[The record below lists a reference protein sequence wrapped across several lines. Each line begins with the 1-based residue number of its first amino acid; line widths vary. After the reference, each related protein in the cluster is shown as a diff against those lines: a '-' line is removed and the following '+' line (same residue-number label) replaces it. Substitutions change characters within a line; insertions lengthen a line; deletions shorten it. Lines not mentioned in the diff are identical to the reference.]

1 MVQFASRMDL
11 LKGSEIREL
20 LKLTAQPDILSFAGG
35 MPAPELFPVEQMM
48 EASIAVL
55 KEHGREALQYST
67 TEGFPRLRE
76 QIAERML
83 AKNNI
88 HTDKDH
94 ILVTSGSQQGL
105 DFSARVF
112 LNPGDVVL
120 LESPSY
126 LGAVNAF
133 KACEPKFIEVPTD
146 DGGMI
151 MDELEKILA
160 TTERVKMIYVIP
172 DFQNP
177 TGRTWDL
184 DRRHK
189 FMEIINRYEIPVIE
203 DNPYGELRFE
213 GEYMPALKS
222 LDTKGLVIYLG
233 TFSKILAPG
242 YRLGWVCAEDEILA
256 KYNFMEQA
264 ASLQAST
271 IGQMETSKWI
281 DMFDLD
287 AHVNTI
293 RECYRKRRA
302 VMLETLAKELPEPC
316 TFTRPDG
323 GLFAWVVLPEYMDAK
338 DLQMKCLA
346 KKVAFVPG
354 GSFFPNGG
362 HDNTLRLNYSCMP
375 EEKIVKGITALCQT
389 IRENLRKQSRYK
401 ETTHPMKHVKVLIG
415 NYGSGKSELALNFA
429 MQAAAR
435 GDRTELLDLDMVN
448 TYFRLTERGKL
459 VEQKEIRL
467 VSPNFACSGIETL
480 SLPAEVSSAFVL
492 DWDTVIFDV
501 GGDDVGATALGRYHQ
516 DFVDLAP
523 GALEVLNVV
532 NIRRPLAGTVEKLL
546 RLQEGMQTH
555 ARLQITGM
563 INNTNLATATTEQD
577 LWDGYQMLREVS
589 DLTGI
594 PVSYTTGKKEF
605 LDAFL
610 ARNPDPKYVGQ
621 PIPIDVYMHR
631 DWDSY
636 IEYGLNTKNPHKD
649 MY

>member
-1 MVQFASRMDL
+1 MVQFADRMNL

-20 LKLTAQPDILSFAGG
+20 LKLTAQPDIISFAGG

-55 KEHGREALQYST
+55 KENGRAALQYST

-88 HTDKDH
+88 HTDADH

-151 MDELEKILA
+151 MEELEKILA
-160 TTERVKMIYVIP
+160 TTEKVKMIYVIP

-184 DRRHK
+184 ERRHK
-189 FMEIINRYEIPVIE
+189 FMDIVNKYEIPVVE

-233 TFSKILAPG
+233 TFSKILA
-242 YRLGWVCAEDEILA
+242 

-271 IGQMETSKWI
+271 VGQMETSKWI

-287 AHVNTI
+287 KHVDTI
-293 RECYRKRRA
+293 RECYKKRRA

-316 TFTRPDG
+316 TFTRPEG

-338 DLQMKCLA
+338 ELQMKCLE

-362 HDNTLRLNYSCMP
+362 HENTLRLNYSCMP
-375 EEKIVKGITALCQT
+375 EEKIVQGITALCQT
-389 IRENLRKQSRYK
+389 IRENLK
-401 ETTHPMKHVKVLIG
+401 
-415 NYGSGKSELALNFA
+415 
-429 MQAAAR
+429 
-435 GDRTELLDLDMVN
+435 
-448 TYFRLTERGKL
+448 
-459 VEQKEIRL
+459 
-467 VSPNFACSGIETL
+467 
-480 SLPAEVSSAFVL
+480 
-492 DWDTVIFDV
+492 
-501 GGDDVGATALGRYHQ
+501 
-516 DFVDLAP
+516 
-523 GALEVLNVV
+523 
-532 NIRRPLAGTVEKLL
+532 
-546 RLQEGMQTH
+546 
-555 ARLQITGM
+555 
-563 INNTNLATATTEQD
+563 
-577 LWDGYQMLREVS
+577 
-589 DLTGI
+589 
-594 PVSYTTGKKEF
+594 
-605 LDAFL
+605 
-610 ARNPDPKYVGQ
+610 
-621 PIPIDVYMHR
+621 
-631 DWDSY
+631 
-636 IEYGLNTKNPHKD
+636 
-649 MY
+649 